1 MVGMGDESA
10 VSTLVEASAKGDET
24 AWKELVRRYSPLVMA
39 VTRSYR
45 LTSADA
51 QDVSQTVW
59 LRLVEHLGNLR
70 EAAALPG
77 WLVTTTQRECCRYH
91 QRAQKILPVDPQS
104 DGAMTHGTATDADDG
119 ILRAELCQALRDGLG
134 ELPGREQRL
143 LQLRTAD
150 PPKSYHE
157 ISRLL
162 NMPVGSIGPSLRRSL
177 DKLRQTRAV
186 QAYLAAAD
194 RVERRP
200 A

>member
-1 MVGMGDESA
+1 MGDISG
-10 VSTLVEASAKGDET
+10 VSTLVEASAKGDEA
-24 AWKELVRRYSPLVMA
+24 AWNELVRRYSPLVMA
-39 VTRSYR
+39 VIRTFH
-45 LTSADA
+45 LASADA

-59 LRLVEHLGNLR
+59 LRLVEHLGSLR

-77 WLVTTTQRECCRYH
+77 WLVTTTQRECSRYH
-91 QRAQKILPVDPQS
+91 QRAQKILPGADSQS
-104 DGAMTHGTATDADDG
+104 DGAMTHGATTDADDD

-143 LQLRTAD
+143 LRLRTAD

-157 ISRLL
+157 ISKLL
-162 NMPVGSIGPSLRRSL
+162 DMPIGSIGPSLRRSL
-177 DKLRQTRAV
+177 DKLRQTQAV

-194 RVERRP
+194 RTERRP